1 MGAVGGVKD
10 GDGAIY
16 IKVFSYEAWRLYYN
30 VCVFSGEGREQRGMA
45 CCNDFAL

>member
-16 IKVFSYEAWRLYYN
+16 IKVFSDEAWRLYYS
-30 VCVFSGEGREQRGMA
+30 VCVFSGEGRGEGGRGM
-45 CCNDFAL
+45 